1 MTNIVIVSHGRLA
14 EALVEAAGMIAG
26 AQERLKAVS
35 ILPGESPEALEDRLS
50 AALRTGP
57 GQETL
62 VLLDLLGGTPCNV
75 ALRRLRH
82 NPHLEAVTGVSLP
95 MLLELLTSH
104 PDAPAAEL
112 ARLAAQA
119 GQDAVRNLRPMLQKG

>member
-14 EALVEAAGMIAG
+14 EALVEAAEMIAG
-26 AQERLKAVS
+26 AQDRLKAVS
-35 ILPGESPEALEDRLS
+35 ILPGESPEALEGRLS
-50 AALRTGP
+50 AALHASP
-57 GQETL
+57 GQEAL

-75 ALRRLRH
+75 ALRCLRDA
-82 NPHLEAVTGVSLP
+82 PHLEAVTGVSLP
-95 MLLELLTSH
+95 MLLELLTSP

-119 GQDAVRNLRPMLQKG
+119 GRDAVRNVRPMLQKG